1 MPRFFFDLIFDQ
13 YVVLDPG
20 GMLFEHAT
28 GAAAAADE
36 MARHL
41 VVSRPELRNSGG
53 WIRVRDQRRNEVCQS
68 SINPDAAEDSTSQ
81 AFASARWAGN

>member
-1 MPRFFFDLIFDQ
+1 MPRFFLDLFFDR

-28 GAAAAADE
+28 SAAAAADE

-41 VVSRPELRNSGG
+41 VASRPAAAGYGSG
-53 WIRVRDQRRNEVCQS
+53 ISAEMKSADPRSILTQPKTARHKLCICQS
-68 SINPDAAEDSTSQ
+68 
-81 AFASARWAGN
+81 AGNGIG